1 MSPPSWEFGV
11 GSLGRLPHC
20 CHQRNWRHF
29 IPPET
34 PRITQ
39 AKKGML
45 PFKDRS
51 FKYPINERLM
61 TLKPCDLMIFSKFL
75 GFELI
80 FYRNNHFKF
89 IEKDSENVVG
99 NDPF

>member
-1 MSPPSWEFGV
+1 
-11 GSLGRLPHC
+11 
-20 CHQRNWRHF
+20 
-29 IPPET
+29 
-34 PRITQ
+34 
-39 AKKGML
+39 
-45 PFKDRS
+45 
-51 FKYPINERLM
+51 M